1 MPANK
6 GKANATVV
14 QTLINDMKEFSEY
27 VNGELQ
33 TMINQAIRLG
43 ESWKDPQYDQFISF
57 ISELTES
64 LKKDL
69 TTFDEAAVALQ
80 KKLDMYK

>member
-1 MPANK
+1 MSANK
-6 GKANATVV
+6 GKASRAVV
-14 QTLINDMKEFSEY
+14 QALINDMNDFSEY

-33 TMINQAIRLG
+33 AMLNQAERLG
-43 ESWKDPQYDQFISF
+43 ESWKDPQYSQFSSF

-69 TTFDEAAVALQ
+69 TVFREATIALQ
-80 KKLDMYK
+80 KKLDMYQ